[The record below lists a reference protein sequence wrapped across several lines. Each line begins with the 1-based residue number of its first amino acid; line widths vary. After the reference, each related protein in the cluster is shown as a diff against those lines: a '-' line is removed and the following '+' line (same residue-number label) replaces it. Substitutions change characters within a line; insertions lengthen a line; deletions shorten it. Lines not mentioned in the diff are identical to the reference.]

1 MVRKKRSQERRP
13 AVASVCRRRRRNSR
27 TFAESSRLRLRQ
39 QKMELPPA
47 LSGAPNLTPFAARG
61 SGITTSVGL
70 VYQDLRTNTKV
81 AHVQCGEQSKHPRL
95 NVEKTVP
102 AHVVWCRGEG
112 VKAGRKSLYR
122 RQAGKN
128 HVPRF
133 CRTTPSRWQH
143 GTRAD
148 TCQLLLLLPSSREK
162 AWGQMPLERYSLRG
176 WEEGRW

>member
-47 LSGAPNLTPFAARG
+47 LSGAPNLTPFATRG

-95 NVEKTVP
+95 NVEKTIP

-112 VKAGRKSLYR
+112 VKAGRKLLYR
-122 RQAGKN
+122 RQGRITCHDSAE
-128 HVPRF
+128 
-133 CRTTPSRWQH
+133 QH
-143 GTRAD
+143 RVDGSTGRELTHASCCYCYHLLTRE
-148 TCQLLLLLPSSREK
+148 P
-162 AWGQMPLERYSLRG
+162 GG
-176 WEEGRW
+176 